1 MEAEDVGVDEVGECL
16 DVVEVLLVCVEFG
29 YFEDVFGSESV
40 CFIVENF
47 VIEVVIE
54 QRDDESPVFV
64 VGDSSSVVALGNQIL
79 QGGEGYFFILV
90 DEHLELSH
98 GNTQI

>member
-40 CFIVENF
+40 CFIVEHF

-79 QGGEGYFFILV
+79 QGGEGYFLILV
-90 DEHLELSH
+90 DEHLELSY